1 MDSLTQILLGASVAE
16 LVIGRA
22 IGRKASLYGAMLG
35 TLPDLDV
42 LIPYGG
48 AIEDFTYHRGFSHS
62 LLVLTAVAPPIGWAL
77 HRLHGLASLKLWIA
91 MVLLVLI
98 THPLLDS
105 FTVYGTQLFWP
116 ITEYPVSGSSTFII
130 DPAYTIWL
138 AIGVIAV
145 LAFNRQTS
153 TGYKMNAICLALASS
168 YLAWT
173 MAAKAHVTGIADR
186 SMQRQGLTHNHLL
199 STPAP
204 FNTLLWRFVA
214 MQDDGYYV
222 GYYSILDD
230 TKDIRFT
237 RYESRTDLLQPLVDN
252 WGVKRLQ
259 WFSHGF
265 YRVSQPSPTE
275 VAITD
280 LRMGVEEAYVFSFKV
295 ADIAADGSMKPANE
309 RMPATRDTSRLSLF
323 WDRIWDSSVVLAP
336 NNTKESD
343 Y

>member
-1 MDSLTQILLGASVAE
+1 MDSLTQVLLGASVAE

-62 LLVLTAVAPPIGWAL
+62 LLVLTAAAPVIGWAL
-77 HRLHGLASLKLWIA
+77 HKLHGLASLKLWIG
-91 MVLLVLI
+91 MVWLVLI

-145 LAFNRQTS
+145 LAFNRQTRL
-153 TGYKMNAICLALASS
+153 GYKVNAICLALASS

-173 MAAKAHVTGIADR
+173 MTAKAHVTAIAER
-186 SMQRQGLTHNHLL
+186 SMERQGLTHNHLL

-222 GYYSILDD
+222 GYYSVFDD
-230 TKDIRFT
+230 TKDIKFT
-237 RYESRTDLLQPLVDN
+237 RYESRTDLLEPLADT

-265 YRVSQPSPTE
+265 YRVSQPSPSE
-275 VAITD
+275 LVITD
-280 LRMGVEEAYVFSFKV
+280 LRMGVEDAYVFSFKI
-295 ADIAADGSMKPANE
+295 ADIAADGSMNPANE
-309 RMPATRDTSRLSLF
+309 RIPVKRVTSRLWQF
-323 WDRIWDSSVVLAP
+323 WYRIWDSSVNLAP
-336 NNTKESD
+336 RLPE
-343 Y
+343 

>member
-1 MDSLTQILLGASVAE
+1 MDSLTQALLGASVAE

-22 IGRKASLYGAMLG
+22 IGRKASLYGALLG

-42 LIPYGG
+42 FIPFGG

-62 LLVLTAVAPPIGWAL
+62 ILVLTAATPAIGWAL
-77 HRLHGLASLKLWIA
+77 HRLHGIASLKHWMA
-91 MVLLVLI
+91 MVWLVLI
-98 THPLLDS
+98 THVLLDA

-130 DPAYTIWL
+130 DPAFTLWL
-138 AIGVIAV
+138 VVGVIAA
-145 LAFNRQTS
+145 LAFNRQHGFGHRVNT
-153 TGYKMNAICLALASS
+153 ICLALAGT

-173 MAAKAHVTGIADR
+173 MAAKAYVTDIADR
-186 SMQRQGLTHNHLL
+186 SMEKQGLTHNHLL

-230 TKDIRFT
+230 TTDIRFT
-237 RYESRTDLLQPLVDN
+237 RYESRTDLLQAIADN
-252 WGVKRLQ
+252 WYVKRLQ

-265 YRVSQPSPTE
+265 YRVSQPTPSE
-275 VAITD
+275 VVITD
-280 LRMGVEEAYVFSFKV
+280 LRMGVEGSYVFSFKV
-295 ADIAADGSMKPANE
+295 ADIVADGSMKPANE
-309 RMPATRDTSRLSLF
+309 RISAIRDTSRLPLF
-323 WDRIWDSSVVLAP
+323 WKRIWDSSINLAP
-336 NNTKESD
+336 QRP
-343 Y
+343 

>member
-42 LIPYGG
+42 LIPFGG

-62 LLVLTAVAPPIGWAL
+62 LLVLTAAAPAIGWAL
-77 HRLHGLASLKLWIA
+77 HRLHGLASLKLWIF
-91 MVLLVLI
+91 MVWLVLI
-98 THPLLDS
+98 THPLLDA
-105 FTVYGTQLFWP
+105 FTAYGTQLFWP

-130 DPAYTIWL
+130 DPAFTLWL
-138 AIGVIAV
+138 AIGVIAA
-145 LAFNRQTS
+145 LAFNRQSRVGHRVNTV
-153 TGYKMNAICLALASS
+153 CLALAGT

-173 MAAKAHVTGIADR
+173 MAAKAHVTDIAER
-186 SMQRQGLTHNHLL
+186 SIEKQGLTHNHLL

-222 GYYSILDD
+222 GYYSLFDE
-230 TKDIRFT
+230 TKDIQFT
-237 RYESRTDLLQPLVDN
+237 RYESRTYLLEPLADN
-252 WGVKRLQ
+252 WYVKRLQ

-265 YRVSQPSPTE
+265 YRVSQPSPSE
-275 VAITD
+275 VVITD
-280 LRMGVEEAYVFSFKV
+280 LRMGVENAYVFSFKI
-295 ADIAADGSMKPANE
+295 ADIAADGGMKPANE
-309 RMPATRDTSRLSLF
+309 RIPVKRVTSRLWLF
-323 WDRIWDSSVVLAP
+323 WDRIWDSSVILAP
-336 NNTKESD
+336 R
-343 Y
+343 

>member
-42 LIPYGG
+42 LIPFGG

-62 LLVLTAVAPPIGWAL
+62 LLVLTAAAPAIGWAL
-77 HRLHGLASLKLWIA
+77 HRLHGLASLKLWIF
-91 MVLLVLI
+91 MVWLVLI
-98 THPLLDS
+98 THPLLDA
-105 FTVYGTQLFWP
+105 FTAYGTQLFWP

-130 DPAYTIWL
+130 DPAFTLWL
-138 AIGVIAV
+138 AIGVIAA
-145 LAFNRQTS
+145 LAFNRQNRVGHRVNTV
-153 TGYKMNAICLALASS
+153 CLALAGT

-173 MAAKAHVTGIADR
+173 MAAKAHVTDIAER
-186 SMQRQGLTHNHLL
+186 SIEKQGLTHNHLL

-222 GYYSILDD
+222 GYYSLFDE
-230 TKDIRFT
+230 TKDIQFT
-237 RYESRTDLLQPLVDN
+237 RYESRTYLLEPLADN
-252 WGVKRLQ
+252 WYVKRLQ

-265 YRVSQPSPTE
+265 FRVSQPSPSE
-275 VAITD
+275 VVITD
-280 LRMGVEEAYVFSFKV
+280 LRMGVENAYVFSFKI
-295 ADIAADGSMKPANE
+295 ADIAADGGMKPANE
-309 RMPATRDTSRLSLF
+309 RIPVKRVTSRLWLF
-323 WDRIWDSSVVLAP
+323 WDRIWDSSVILAP
-336 NNTKESD
+336 K
-343 Y
+343 

>member
-1 MDSLTQILLGASVAE
+1 MDSLTQVLLGASVAE

-42 LIPYGG
+42 LIPFGG

-62 LLVLTAVAPPIGWAL
+62 LLVLSAIAPAIGWAL

-91 MVLLVLI
+91 MVWLVLI
-98 THPLLDS
+98 THPLLDA

-130 DPAYTIWL
+130 DPAFTLWL
-138 AIGVIAV
+138 AIGVIAA
-145 LAFNRQTS
+145 LAFNRQGGIGHKVNTV
-153 TGYKMNAICLALASS
+153 CLTLAGA

-173 MAAKAHVTGIADR
+173 LAAKAYVTDIADR
-186 SMQRQGLTHNHLL
+186 SMARQGLTHNHLL

-222 GYYSILDD
+222 GYYSVFDE
-230 TKDIRFT
+230 TKDIKFT
-237 RYESRTDLLQPLVDN
+237 RYDSRTDLLKPLADN
-252 WGVKRLQ
+252 WYVKRLQ

-265 YRVSQPSPTE
+265 YRVSQPTPSE
-275 VAITD
+275 VVITD
-280 LRMGVEEAYVFSFKV
+280 LRMGVENAYVFAFKV
-295 ADIAADGSMKPANE
+295 ADIAADGNMTPAND
-309 RMPATRDTSRLSLF
+309 RIPVKRVTSRLWLF
-323 WDRIWDSSVVLAP
+323 WDRIWDSTVNLATEKP
-336 NNTKESD
+336 
-343 Y
+343 

>member
-1 MDSLTQILLGASVAE
+1 MDSLTQALLGASVAE

-22 IGRKASLYGAMLG
+22 IGRKASLYGALLG

-62 LLVLTAVAPPIGWAL
+62 LLVLTAAAPVIGWAL

-91 MVLLVLI
+91 MVWLVLI
-98 THPLLDS
+98 THALLDA

-130 DPAYTIWL
+130 DPAFTLWL
-138 AIGVIAV
+138 AIGLIAV
-145 LAFNRQTS
+145 LACNRQSRFGHQVNTV
-153 TGYKMNAICLALASS
+153 CLTLAGS

-173 MAAKAHVTGIADR
+173 MAAKAHVTDIAER
-186 SMQRQGLTHNHLL
+186 SMQKQGLTHNHLL

-222 GYYSILDD
+222 GYYSVLDD
-230 TKDIRFT
+230 TKDIQFT
-237 RYESRTDLLQPLVDN
+237 RYQSRTDLLKPLADN
-252 WGVKRLQ
+252 WYVKRLQ

-265 YRVSQPSPTE
+265 YRVSQPTPSE
-275 VAITD
+275 VVITD
-280 LRMGVEEAYVFSFKV
+280 LRMGVENAYVFSFKV
-295 ADIAADGSMKPANE
+295 ADITDNGNMKPANE
-309 RMPATRDTSRLSLF
+309 RIPVKRVTSRLWLF
-323 WDRIWDSSVVLAP
+323 WGRIWDSSIILAP
-336 NNTKESD
+336 KKP
-343 Y
+343 

>member
-1 MDSLTQILLGASVAE
+1 MDSVTQALLGASVAE

-22 IGRKASLYGAMLG
+22 IGRRASLYGAMLG

-48 AIEDFTYHRGFSHS
+48 PIEDFTYHRGFSHS
-62 LLVLTAVAPPIGWAL
+62 LLVLSAAAPVIGWAL
-77 HRLHGLASLKLWIA
+77 HKFNGLASLKLWIA
-91 MVLLVLI
+91 MAWLVLI

-138 AIGVIAV
+138 ATGVIAV
-145 LAFNRQTS
+145 LAFNRRERI
-153 TGYKMNAICLALASS
+153 GHRANAICMALACS

-173 MAAKAHVTGIADR
+173 MAAKSYVTGIAER
-186 SMQRQGLTHNHLL
+186 SMKDQDLSHNHLL

-222 GYYSILDD
+222 GYYSIFDD
-230 TKDIRFT
+230 TKSIKFT
-237 RYESRTDLLQPLVDN
+237 RYESRTELLEPLADN

-265 YRVSQPSPTE
+265 YRVSQPSPSE
-275 VAITD
+275 VLITD
-280 LRMGVEEAYVFSFKV
+280 LRMGVENAYVFSFKV
-295 ADIAADGSMKPANE
+295 ADITPDGSMHPANE
-309 RMPATRDTSRLSLF
+309 RVPVKRVTSRLWQFLY
-323 WDRIWDSSVVLAP
+323 RIWDSSVNLAAGNP
-336 NNTKESD
+336 
-343 Y
+343 